1 MRKFGV
7 EIECYVTSIKLLE
20 ELLQNNNVEYS
31 YVHTKEKHVVY
42 PHIKLIKD
50 SSIKKMTN
58 YESIEI
64 NTPPSVDFKYLQQV
78 CDVLKQIDSL
88 CCNNCALHIH
98 IDLTDKQ
105 WDDGYQIMS
114 YYWDHENDIL
124 QQIWD
129 IQHKKPILT
138 QSLRFMR
145 NKFSSTHH
153 LHLNLYEPFK
163 VYKTIEHRAFMG
175 TIDYDEIIQCI
186 LLTQDIVEKG
196 LQYKK
201 GRN

>member
-1 MRKFGV
+1 
-7 EIECYVTSIKLLE
+7 
-20 ELLQNNNVEYS
+20 
-31 YVHTKEKHVVY
+31 
-42 PHIKLIKD
+42 
-50 SSIKKMTN
+50 
-58 YESIEI
+58 
-64 NTPPSVDFKYLQQV
+64 
-78 CDVLKQIDSL
+78 
-88 CCNNCALHIH
+88 
-98 IDLTDKQ
+98 
-105 WDDGYQIMS
+105 
-114 YYWDHENDIL
+114 
-124 QQIWD
+124 
-129 IQHKKPILT
+129 
-138 QSLRFMR
+138 MR